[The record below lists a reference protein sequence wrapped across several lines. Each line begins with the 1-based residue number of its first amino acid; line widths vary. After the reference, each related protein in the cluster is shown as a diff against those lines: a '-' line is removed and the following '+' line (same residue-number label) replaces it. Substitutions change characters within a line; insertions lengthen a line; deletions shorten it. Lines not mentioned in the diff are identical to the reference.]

1 MTVVALLIVVS
12 LQGPG
17 PVLDPPPVATV
28 PPPDTAALAWWHAP
42 PPLTLVVPA
51 DTNRRR
57 PRAIEYS
64 NMYGVRLEIHRYA
77 SYATIPLF
85 ISEYALGQNLINHP
99 PGTSA
104 TRTAHSIVAFGVA
117 GLFAVNT
124 VTGVWNL
131 WESRHDPADRPRKYI
146 HAALMILSDAGFV
159 ATGATAPG
167 RRRYAV
173 DPGSAQT
180 HKTIAIGSM
189 VTAVAGY
196 AMMLVWKK

>member
-1 MTVVALLIVVS
+1 MTAVTLMVIVAL
-12 LQGPG
+12 QQPG
-17 PVLDPPPVATV
+17 PALDPTPVAPV
-28 PPPDTAALAWWHAP
+28 PAPDTVALAWWQAP
-42 PPLTLVVPA
+42 PPLIVAVPA
-51 DTNRRR
+51 DTNRGR

-64 NMYGVRLEIHRYA
+64 NLYGVRLEIHRYA

-85 ISEYALGQNLINHP
+85 IGEYALGQNLINHP

-104 TRTAHSIVAFGVA
+104 TRTAHSIVAYSIA
-117 GLFAVNT
+117 GLVTVNT
-124 VTGVWNL
+124 ITGVWNL

-167 RRRYAV
+167 RDDFQG
-173 DPGSAQT
+173 DPGSARL
-180 HKTIAIGSM
+180 HKQLAIGSM
-189 VTAVAGY
+189 VTALAGY

>member
-1 MTVVALLIVVS
+1 MIVTALLLAATLQRAGPVWDPPASTVAVPDTSAFSSWMPARSALSSVAL
-12 LQGPG
+12 
-17 PVLDPPPVATV
+17 
-28 PPPDTAALAWWHAP
+28 
-42 PPLTLVVPA
+42 A

-64 NMYGVRLEIHRYA
+64 EFYGVRLEIHRYA

-85 ISEYALGQNLINHP
+85 LGEAALGQSLYAHP

-104 TRTAHSIVAFGVA
+104 ARTAHSVLAFGVA
-117 GLFAVNT
+117 GLFGVNT

-159 ATGATAPG
+159 ATGAVAPG
-167 RRRYAV
+167 GRRAAA
-173 DPGSAQT
+173 DPNRAT
-180 HKTIAIGSM
+180 IHRNIAIGSM
-189 VTAVAGY
+189 AVALVGY
-196 AMMLVWKK
+196 GMMLIWKK